1 MVQLLIENYMYT
13 RNHLTSTIE
22 MTEEQK
28 HNADSLSSS
37 QINSMF
43 SFTARVIKLCFQ
55 NTSLF
60 YFQV

>member
-37 QINSMF
+37 QINSMVF
-43 SFTARVIKLCFQ
+43 
-55 NTSLF
+55 F
-60 YFQV
+60 YS